1 MYFDFLDTYFNS
13 PDYEIIQI
21 LREYAISIS
30 DISLIDFLISFSI
43 SAARISCGYLIGHQ
57 TEGFED
63 YQNRTEYFVAKKLA
77 LYAKEHF
84 DVEFDEYEIQN
95 ITIQLICKR
104 ATKGLT
110 FIYNQDIIDLQNEIL
125 DKIKKQTL
133 ITFDDEHFNKVFP
146 LYLNYTLI
154 RQKYG
159 EKIRTPLYE
168 DIQYDYPLSYYLAQI
183 VSQVIKKHTKIPL
196 SRSEI
201 TNFTILFNNTI
212 NNKKYSQK
220 KVLLINCMS
229 ESIKTFINHFI
240 EKNSMTN

>member
-1 MYFDFLDTYFNS
+1 M
-13 PDYEIIQI
+13 
-21 LREYAISIS
+21 
-30 DISLIDFLISFSI
+30 
-43 SAARISCGYLIGHQ
+43 
-57 TEGFED
+57 
-63 YQNRTEYFVAKKLA
+63 
-77 LYAKEHF
+77 
-84 DVEFDEYEIQN
+84 EFDEYEIQN

-240 EKNSMTN
+240 ECVFYALFVI